1 MKGRNH
7 FVVGVGTV
15 LLAQGAAHFVQPHVV
30 AGYALE
36 APLLVA
42 AAMGVAAVGA
52 LLPDI
57 DLATSDIAYETG
69 TGRGQGC
76 LTGWFFRG
84 LRRLMGGHR
93 AFTHSLWA
101 AAICAAVFGLQL
113 GAVQLGGQTWPLLW
127 PGCLGPWSDL
137 GTAFTLGYLSHIV
150 ADMLTREGVKFWYPL
165 SRAEVGLGP
174 RALRFSTGSWVE
186 YACVVAL
193 VMVVIWQWFGW
204 RL

>member
-1 MKGRNH
+1 MRGRNH

-15 LLAQGAAHFVQPHVV
+15 LLAQGAAHFIRPHTL
-30 AGYALE
+30 AGFTLDVPFA
-36 APLLVA
+36 VIA
-42 AAMGVAAVGA
+42 ATGVAAFGA

-57 DLATSDIAYETG
+57 DLATSRIAHETG

-76 LTGWFFRG
+76 LTGALFHL

-93 AFTHSLWA
+93 ALTHSLWA
-101 AAICAAVFGLQL
+101 AAVCVVLFGLQL
-113 GAVQLGGQTWPLLW
+113 GPVSLAGRTLPAFWPGALGG
-127 PGCLGPWSDL
+127 WSDL
-137 GTAFTLGYLSHIV
+137 GTAFTLGYLSHIL

-186 YACVVAL
+186 YLWVVAL
-193 VMVVIWQWFGW
+193 VMAVFWQWVGQ